1 MNKFTKIT
9 IVSLVLVA
17 FSVVGFGTAYG
28 YGSSSGSRARTVV
41 TSYNTPLV
49 TVARFAGCTA
59 GAAFSSTTGLS
70 CAGAPAVGEVLGAS
84 TFKFTTY
91 LSFGMTSDMVKE
103 LQERLRAEGF
113 FTYPTSTGY
122 FGPITLAA
130 VKAYQTAHAIPAT
143 GLVGPLTIAELNK

>member
-1 MNKFTKIT
+1 MKNYTKL
-9 IVSLVLVA
+9 VVVALVLTAV
-17 FSVVGFGTAYG
+17 STVGFGTAYG
-28 YGSSSGSRARTVV
+28 YGSTSGSRARTIVNNPV
-41 TSYNTPLV
+41 ITAAP
-49 TVARFAGCTA
+49 FAGCTA
-59 GAAFSSTTGLS
+59 GAAFSTTTGLS